1 MDFYDVL
8 SKRVSTRKFTDEKI
22 SGEDIKILIDAANKA
37 PIAMGQYDSSR
48 LTVIEDRVLIKEI
61 SQEYKDFTGK
71 DSDALYN
78 APVFIIFS
86 SNKDNTSKY
95 EDAGC
100 VLENIALAAT
110 NLNLGSC
117 YIRGLV
123 NKLGNEAKYID
134 KLMLD
139 RGYYPVSGIIVG
151 HSEDQLKGKD
161 HKILT
166 NHIWQNPE
174 LDGIIK
180 HC

>member
-48 LTVIEDRVLIKEI
+48 LTVIEDRDLIKEI

-123 NKLGNEAKYID
+123 NKLANEAKYID

-151 HSEDQLKGKD
+151 HSEDELKGKD

-166 NHIWQNPE
+166 NHIWQNPG

>member
-22 SGEDIKILIDAANKA
+22 SEEDIKILLDAANKA

-48 LTVIEDRVLIKEI
+48 LTVIEDRDLIKEI

-86 SNKDNTSKY
+86 SNKENTSKY

-100 VLENIALAAT
+100 VLENIGLAAT
-110 NLNLGSC
+110 SLDLGSC

-123 NKLGNEAKYID
+123 NSLGKDAKYID
-134 KLMLD
+134 KLKLD

-151 HSEDQLKGKD
+151 HSEDELKGKD

-166 NHIWQNPE
+166 NHIWQNPG

>member
-22 SGEDIKILIDAANKA
+22 SGEDIKILLDAANKA

-48 LTVIEDRVLIKEI
+48 LTVIEDRDLIKEI

-139 RGYYPVSGIIVG
+139 RGYYSVSGIIVG
-151 HSEDQLKGKD
+151 HSEDELKGKD

-166 NHIWQNPE
+166 NHI
-174 LDGIIK
+174 
-180 HC
+180 

>member
-8 SKRVSTRKFTDEKI
+8 SKRVSTRKFTDEKV

-37 PIAMGQYDSSR
+37 PIAMGQYDSTR
-48 LTVIEDRVLIKEI
+48 LTVIEDRDLIKEI

-100 VLENIALAAT
+100 VLENIGLAAT
-110 NLNLGSC
+110 SLDLGSC

-123 NKLGNEAKYID
+123 NSLGKDAKYID
-134 KLMLD
+134 KLKLD

-151 HSEDQLKGKD
+151 HSEDELKGKD
-161 HKILT
+161 HNIIT
-166 NHIWQNPE
+166 NCIWQILG

>member
-8 SKRVSTRKFTDEKI
+8 SKRVSTRKFTDENL
-22 SGEDIKILIDAANKA
+22 SNEDIKILTDAANKA

-48 LTVIEDRVLIKEI
+48 LTVIEDRDLIKEI

-95 EDAGC
+95 EDAGS
-100 VLENIALAAT
+100 VLENISLAAT
-110 NLNLGSC
+110 SLDLGSC

-139 RGYYPVSGIIVG
+139 RGYYPVSGIIIG
-151 HSEDQLKGKD
+151 HSQDLLQGKE

-166 NHIWQNPE
+166 NHI
-174 LDGIIK
+174 
-180 HC
+180 

>member
-8 SKRVSTRKFTDEKI
+8 SKRVSTRKFTDEKL
-22 SGEDIKILIDAANKA
+22 SNEDIKILIDAANKA
-37 PIAMGQYDSSR
+37 PIAMGQYDASR
-48 LTVIEDRVLIKEI
+48 LTVIEDRTLIKEI
-61 SQEYKDFTGK
+61 SEEYKEFTGK
-71 DSDALYN
+71 ESDALYN

-110 NLNLGSC
+110 SLNLGSC

-123 NKLGNEAKYID
+123 NNLGKDAKYID
-134 KLMLD
+134 KLKLD
-139 RGYYPVSGIIVG
+139 EGYYPVSGIIVG
-151 HSEDQLKGKD
+151 HSEDELKGKD
-161 HKILT
+161 HNIIT
-166 NHIWQNPE
+166 NYIWQTPR

>member
-22 SGEDIKILIDAANKA
+22 SEEDIKILLDAANKA

-48 LTVIEDRVLIKEI
+48 LTIIEDRDFIKEI
-61 SQEYKDFTGK
+61 SQEYKNFTGK
-71 DSDALYN
+71 DSDALYD

-134 KLMLD
+134 KLILD

-151 HSEDQLKGKD
+151 HSEDELKGKD

-166 NHIWQNPE
+166 NHI
-174 LDGIIK
+174 
-180 HC
+180 

>member
-8 SKRVSTRKFTDEKI
+8 SKRVSTRKFTDEKVN
-22 SGEDIKILIDAANKA
+22 GEDIKTLIDAANKA

-48 LTVIEDRVLIKEI
+48 LTVIEDRNLIKEI

-151 HSEDQLKGKD
+151 HSEDELKGKD

-166 NHIWQNPE
+166 NHI
-174 LDGIIK
+174 
-180 HC
+180 

>member
-8 SKRVSTRKFTDEKI
+8 NKRVSTRKFTDEKI
-22 SGEDIKILIDAANKA
+22 SGEDIKILLDAANKA

-48 LTVIEDRVLIKEI
+48 LTVIEDRDLIKEI

-151 HSEDQLKGKD
+151 HSEDELKGKD

-166 NHIWQNPE
+166 NHI
-174 LDGIIK
+174 
-180 HC
+180 

>member
-22 SGEDIKILIDAANKA
+22 SGEDIKILLDAANKA

-48 LTVIEDRVLIKEI
+48 LTVIEDRDLIKEI
-61 SQEYKDFTGK
+61 SQEYKDFTSK

-151 HSEDQLKGKD
+151 HSEDELKGKD

-166 NHIWQNPE
+166 NHISQNP
-174 LDGIIK
+174 G
-180 HC
+180 

>member
-22 SGEDIKILIDAANKA
+22 SGEDIKILLDAANKA

-48 LTVIEDRVLIKEI
+48 LTVIEDRNLIKEI

-151 HSEDQLKGKD
+151 HSEDELKGKD

-166 NHIWQNPE
+166 NHIWQNPG

>member
-22 SGEDIKILIDAANKA
+22 SGEDIKILLDAANKA

-48 LTVIEDRVLIKEI
+48 LTVIEDRDLIKEI
-61 SQEYKDFTGK
+61 SQEYKYFTGK

-151 HSEDQLKGKD
+151 HSEDELKGKD

-166 NHIWQNPE
+166 NHIWQNPG

>member
-22 SGEDIKILIDAANKA
+22 SGEDIKILLDAANKA

-48 LTVIEDRVLIKEI
+48 LTVIEDRDLIKEI

-139 RGYYPVSGIIVG
+139 RGYNPVSGIIVG
-151 HSEDQLKGKD
+151 HSEDELKGKD

-166 NHIWQNPE
+166 NHIWQNPG

>member
-22 SGEDIKILIDAANKA
+22 SEEDIKILLDAANKA

-48 LTVIEDRVLIKEI
+48 LTVIEDRDLIKEI
-61 SQEYKDFTGK
+61 SQEYKYFTGK

-151 HSEDQLKGKD
+151 HSEDELKGKD

-166 NHIWQNPE
+166 NHIWQNPG

>member
-22 SGEDIKILIDAANKA
+22 SEEDIKILLDAANKA

-48 LTVIEDRVLIKEI
+48 LTVIEDRDLIKEI

-151 HSEDQLKGKD
+151 HSEGELKGKD

-166 NHIWQNPE
+166 NHI
-174 LDGIIK
+174 
-180 HC
+180 